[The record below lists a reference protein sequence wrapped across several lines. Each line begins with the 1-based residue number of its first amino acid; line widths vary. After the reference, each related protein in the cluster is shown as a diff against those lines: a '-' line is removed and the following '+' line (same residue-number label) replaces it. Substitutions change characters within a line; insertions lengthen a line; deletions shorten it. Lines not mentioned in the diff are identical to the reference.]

1 MSSEDNEVRL
11 MAARAIEFLST
22 HPSNKSIV
30 ARSPGLVTK
39 MVWTEMELWELERVR
54 WFWKR
59 ARARHFSS
67 NII

>member
-22 HPSNKSIV
+22 HPSNKEIV

-39 MVWTEMELWELERVR
+39 MV
-54 WFWKR
+54 
-59 ARARHFSS
+59 
-67 NII
+67 